1 MKKHVVKR
9 MLSIVAAASMLCMP
23 LAVSAE
29 GFDEAGAVVD
39 GSTLTIHDFVED
51 EKLVVMRGAHL
62 AKGTSRI
69 TNLGNRTVGV
79 GGDTTC
85 YVDCDTV
92 ICRLYLEQK
101 DSDGYWNNYDSW
113 NYSTTN
119 DHGLLVSTTKK
130 VAGQHWYRVKGSHI
144 AILNNK
150 IESTTTATDGIWIS

>member
-1 MKKHVVKR
+1 MKKKAVKR
-9 MLSIVAAASMLCMP
+9 LLATVAAALLCMP
-23 LAVSAE
+23 MAVSAA
-29 GFDEAGAVVD
+29 GLDEAGNVID
-39 GSTLTIHDFVED
+39 GSKLTINDFVED
-51 EKLVVMRGAHL
+51 ESLIALRGAHL

-130 VAGQHWYRVKGSHI
+130 VAGQHWYRVKGTHI

-150 IESTTTATDGIWIS
+150 IESTNTITNGIWIS